1 MSPKKTQKKPNQN
14 QRSIEKVEPKQIKD
28 NKTAKVEPEQPEKL
42 ENESKQVDDG
52 DLLDAPETGP
62 PPKPFSMGL
71 GIGSA
76 TLDGVLYNQVSLRPE
91 INIGKIGIG
100 LDLVVYSGQRG

>member
-1 MSPKKTQKKPNQN
+1 MGISSN
-14 QRSIEKVEPKQIKD
+14 
-28 NKTAKVEPEQPEKL
+28 
-42 ENESKQVDDG
+42 
-52 DLLDAPETGP
+52 APETGP